1 MSGIELYAISSLA
14 TAISSSPGRALT
26 SWLCHQFLKWRMKK
40 KLFGAV
46 LLKGCTTLCQK
57 LSSDEILFFDVDVLY
72 HQLTAPKS
80 AEEVDKKPSVVENY
94 TAYPILR
101 THLFNLSKVYKNRIV
116 IVSKSLELLKALGI
130 YDGHTYFY
138 AFSKEMEEKVGL
150 IYTDENLHKEAEVN
164 KFRIKDQMK
173 PSNVIVIESMADL
186 EAKLKSQFGINVL
199 NL

>member
-1 MSGIELYAISSLA
+1 MSGIEVYAISSLA
-14 TAISSSPGRALT
+14 TAITSSPGRALT
-26 SWLCHQFLKWRMKK
+26 SWICHQYLKWRMKK
-40 KLFGAV
+40 KLFGIV
-46 LLKGCTTLCQK
+46 LLKGCTSLCEK
-57 LSSDEILFFDVDVLY
+57 LSSEDILFFDVDVLY

-80 AEEVDKKPSVVENY
+80 AEEVNKKPSVVENY

-116 IVSKSLELLKALGI
+116 IVSKSLELIKALGI
-130 YDGHTYFY
+130 YDEHVYFY

-150 IYTDENLHKEAEVN
+150 IYTDEKDHKEAEVN

-173 PSNVIVIESMADL
+173 PSNVIIIESMNDL
-186 EAKLKSQFGINVL
+186 ETKLKNQFSINKL

>member
-1 MSGIELYAISSLA
+1 MEVYAISSLA

-40 KLFGAV
+40 KLFGVV
-46 LLKGCTTLCQK
+46 LLKGVSSLCEK
-57 LSSDEILFFDVDVLY
+57 LSSEEILFFDVDVLY
-72 HQLTAPKS
+72 HQLIAPKS
-80 AEEVDKKPSVVENY
+80 AEEVNKKPSVVENY

-130 YDGHTYFY
+130 YDDHCYFY

-150 IYTDENLHKEAEVN
+150 IYSDESEHKEAEVN

-173 PSNVIVIESMADL
+173 PSNVIIIESMNDL
-186 EAKLKSQFGINVL
+186 ESKLKTQFSINKL

>member
-1 MSGIELYAISSLA
+1 MEVYAISSLA

-130 YDGHTYFY
+130 YDEHVYFY

>member
-1 MSGIELYAISSLA
+1 MSGIEVYAISSLA

-26 SWLCHQFLKWRMKK
+26 SWLCHQFLKWKLKK
-40 KLFGAV
+40 KLFGIV
-46 LLKGCTTLCQK
+46 LLKGCSTICQK
-57 LSSDEILFFDVDVLY
+57 LSSDQILFFDVDVLY
-72 HQLTAPKS
+72 HQLVAPKS
-80 AEEVDKKPSVVENY
+80 AEEVNKKPTVLENY

-101 THLFNLSKVYKNRIV
+101 THLYNLSKVYKNRIV

-130 YDGHTYFY
+130 YDDHLYFY

-150 IYTDENLHKEAEVN
+150 IYTDEKVHKEAEVN

-173 PSNVIVIESMADL
+173 PSNVVIIESMADL
-186 EAKLKSQFGINVL
+186 ESKLKTQFAIEVL

>member
-1 MSGIELYAISSLA
+1 MEVYAISSLA

-26 SWLCHQFLKWRMKK
+26 SWLCHQFLKWKLKK
-40 KLFGAV
+40 KLFGIV
-46 LLKGCTTLCQK
+46 LLKGCSTICQK
-57 LSSDEILFFDVDVLY
+57 LSSDQILFFDVDVLY
-72 HQLTAPKS
+72 HQLVAPKS
-80 AEEVDKKPSVVENY
+80 AEEVNKKPTVLENY

-101 THLFNLSKVYKNRIV
+101 THLYNLSKVYKNRIV

-130 YDGHTYFY
+130 YDDHLYFY

-150 IYTDENLHKEAEVN
+150 IYTDEKVHKEAEVN

-173 PSNVIVIESMADL
+173 PSNVVIIESMADL
-186 EAKLKSQFGINVL
+186 ESKLKTQFAIEVL

>member
-1 MSGIELYAISSLA
+1 MEVYAISSLA

-26 SWLCHQFLKWRMKK
+26 SWLYYKFLQWRMKK
-40 KLFGAV
+40 KIFGVV
-46 LLKGCTTLCQK
+46 LLKGCTSLCEK
-57 LSSDEILFFDVDVLY
+57 LSSEDILFFDVDVLY

-80 AEEVDKKPSVVENY
+80 AEEVNKKPSVVENY

-116 IVSKSLELLKALGI
+116 IVSKSLELIKALGI
-130 YDGHTYFY
+130 YDDHVYFY

-150 IYTDENLHKEAEVN
+150 IYTDEKDHREAEVN

-173 PSNVIVIESMADL
+173 PSNIIIIESMNDL
-186 EAKLKSQFGINVL
+186 ETKLKTQFSINKL

>member
-1 MSGIELYAISSLA
+1 MEVYAISSLA

-26 SWLCHQFLKWRMKK
+26 SWLCHQFLKWRLKK
-40 KLFGAV
+40 KLFGVV
-46 LLKGCTTLCQK
+46 LLKGCTTLCEK
-57 LSSDEILFFDVDVLY
+57 LSSNQILFFDVDVLY
-72 HQLTAPKS
+72 HQLTAPRS
-80 AEEVDKKPSVVENY
+80 AEEVNKKVSVVENY

-101 THLFNLSKVYKNRIV
+101 THLYNLSKVYKNRIV

-130 YDGHTYFY
+130 YDDHLYFY

-150 IYTDENLHKEAEVN
+150 IYTDEKVHKEAEVN

-186 EAKLKSQFGINVL
+186 EAKLKSQFAIEVL

>member
-1 MSGIELYAISSLA
+1 MEVYAISSLA

-40 KLFGAV
+40 KLFGVV
-46 LLKGCTTLCQK
+46 LLKGCSSLCEK
-57 LSSDEILFFDVDVLY
+57 LSSEDILFFDVDVLY
-72 HQLTAPKS
+72 HQLIAPKS
-80 AEEVDKKPSVVENY
+80 AEEVNKKPSVVENY

-116 IVSKSLELLKALGI
+116 IVSKSLELIKALGI
-130 YDGHTYFY
+130 YNEHVYFY

-150 IYTDENLHKEAEVN
+150 IYTDEKDHKEAEVN

-173 PSNVIVIESMADL
+173 PSNVIIIESMNDL
-186 EAKLKSQFGINVL
+186 ETKLKTQFSINKL

>member
-1 MSGIELYAISSLA
+1 MEVYAISSLA

-40 KLFGAV
+40 KLFGVV
-46 LLKGCTTLCQK
+46 LLKGCTTLCEK
-57 LSSDEILFFDVDVLY
+57 LSSNEILFFDVDVLY
-72 HQLTAPKS
+72 NQLTAPKS
-80 AEEVDKKPSVVENY
+80 AEEVHKKPSVVENY

-101 THLFNLSKVYKNRIV
+101 THLYNLSKVYKNRIV

-130 YDGHTYFY
+130 YDDHLYFY

-150 IYTDENLHKEAEVN
+150 IYTDETLHKQAEVN
-164 KFRIKDQMK
+164 KFRIKDQMNS
-173 PSNVIVIESMADL
+173 SNVVIIESMADL
-186 EAKLKSQFGINVL
+186 EAKLKTQFGINVL

>member
-1 MSGIELYAISSLA
+1 MEVYAISSLA

-101 THLFNLSKVYKNRIV
+101 THLFNLSKVYKNKIV

-130 YDGHTYFY
+130 YDEHTYFY

>member
-1 MSGIELYAISSLA
+1 MEVYAISSLA

-26 SWLCHQFLKWRMKK
+26 SWLCHQFLKWRLKK
-40 KLFGAV
+40 KLFGVV
-46 LLKGCTTLCQK
+46 LLKGCTTLCEK
-57 LSSDEILFFDVDVLY
+57 LSSNQILFFDVDVLY

-80 AEEVDKKPSVVENY
+80 AEEVQKKVSVVENY

-101 THLFNLSKVYKNRIV
+101 THLYNLSKVYKNRIV

-130 YDGHTYFY
+130 YDDHLYFY

-150 IYTDENLHKEAEVN
+150 IYTDEKVHKEAEVN

-186 EAKLKSQFGINVL
+186 EAKLKSQFAIEVL

>member
-1 MSGIELYAISSLA
+1 MEVYAISSLA

-130 YDGHTYFY
+130 YDEHVFFY

-150 IYTDENLHKEAEVN
+150 IYTDDNLHKEAEVN

>member
-1 MSGIELYAISSLA
+1 MEVYAISSLA

-40 KLFGAV
+40 KLFGVV
-46 LLKGCTTLCQK
+46 LLKGCTSLCEK
-57 LSSDEILFFDVDVLY
+57 LSSSEILFFDVDVLY
-72 HQLTAPKS
+72 HQLVAPKS
-80 AEEVDKKPSVVENY
+80 ADELNKKPSVVENY

-130 YDGHTYFY
+130 YDEHMYFY

-150 IYTDENLHKEAEVN
+150 IYSDESLHKEAEVN

-173 PSNVIVIESMADL
+173 PSNVIIIESMNDL
-186 EAKLKSQFGINVL
+186 ENKLKNQFSINKL

>member
-1 MSGIELYAISSLA
+1 MEVYAISSLA

-130 YDGHTYFY
+130 YDEHTYFY

>member
-1 MSGIELYAISSLA
+1 MEVYAISSLA

-26 SWLCHQFLKWRMKK
+26 SWLCHQFLKWRLKK
-40 KLFGAV
+40 KLFGVV
-46 LLKGCTTLCQK
+46 LLKGCTTLCEK
-57 LSSDEILFFDVDVLY
+57 LSSNQILFFDVDVLY
-72 HQLTAPKS
+72 HQLTAPRS
-80 AEEVDKKPSVVENY
+80 AEEVNKKVSVVENY

-101 THLFNLSKVYKNRIV
+101 THLYNLSKVYKNRIV

-130 YDGHTYFY
+130 YDDHLYFY

-150 IYTDENLHKEAEVN
+150 IYTDEKVHKEAEVN

-173 PSNVIVIESMADL
+173 PSNVVIIESMADL
-186 EAKLKSQFGINVL
+186 ESKLKTQFAIEVL

>member
-1 MSGIELYAISSLA
+1 MEVYAISSLA

-40 KLFGAV
+40 KLFGVV
-46 LLKGCTTLCQK
+46 LLKGCTSLCEK
-57 LSSDEILFFDVDVLY
+57 LSSEDILFFDVDVLY

-80 AEEVDKKPSVVENY
+80 AEEVNKKPSVVENY

-116 IVSKSLELLKALGI
+116 IVSKSLELIKALGI
-130 YDGHTYFY
+130 YDDHVYFY

-150 IYTDENLHKEAEVN
+150 IYTDEKDHREAEVN

-173 PSNVIVIESMADL
+173 PSNIIIIESMNDL
-186 EAKLKSQFGINVL
+186 ETKLKTQFSINKL

>member
-1 MSGIELYAISSLA
+1 MSGIEVYAISSLA

-130 YDGHTYFY
+130 YDEHVYFY

>member
-1 MSGIELYAISSLA
+1 MEVYAISSLA

-40 KLFGAV
+40 KLFGIV
-46 LLKGCTTLCQK
+46 LLKGCTTLCEK
-57 LSSDEILFFDVDVLY
+57 LSSNEVLFFDVDVLY
-72 HQLTAPKS
+72 HQLTAPKE
-80 AEEVDKKPSVVENY
+80 AADVNKKPSVLENY

-130 YDGHTYFY
+130 YDDHLYFY

-150 IYTDENLHKEAEVN
+150 IYTDEKLHKEAEVE

-173 PSNVIVIESMADL
+173 ATNVIIIESMNDL
-186 EAKLKSQFGINVL
+186 ETKLKAMFGINAL

>member
-1 MSGIELYAISSLA
+1 MEVYAISSLA

-26 SWLCHQFLKWRMKK
+26 SWLCHQFLKWRLKK
-40 KLFGAV
+40 KLFGVV
-46 LLKGCTTLCQK
+46 LLKGCTTLCEK
-57 LSSDEILFFDVDVLY
+57 LSSNQILFFDVDVLY

-80 AEEVDKKPSVVENY
+80 AEEVQKKVSVVENY

-101 THLFNLSKVYKNRIV
+101 THLYNLSKVYKNRIV

-130 YDGHTYFY
+130 YDDHLYFY

-150 IYTDENLHKEAEVN
+150 IYTDEKVHKEAEVN

-186 EAKLKSQFGINVL
+186 ESKLKTQFAIEVL

>member
-1 MSGIELYAISSLA
+1 MEVYAISSLA

-26 SWLCHQFLKWRMKK
+26 SWLCHQFLKWRLKK
-40 KLFGAV
+40 KLFGVV
-46 LLKGCTTLCQK
+46 LLKGCTSLCEK
-57 LSSDEILFFDVDVLY
+57 LSSEDILFFDVDVLY
-72 HQLTAPKS
+72 HQLTAPRS
-80 AEEVDKKPSVVENY
+80 AEEVNKKPSVVENY

-116 IVSKSLELLKALGI
+116 IVSKSLELIKALGI
-130 YDGHTYFY
+130 YDDHVYFY

-150 IYTDENLHKEAEVN
+150 IYTDEKDHREAEVN

-173 PSNVIVIESMADL
+173 PSNVIIIESMNDL
-186 EAKLKSQFGINVL
+186 ETKLKTQFSINKL

>member
-1 MSGIELYAISSLA
+1 
-14 TAISSSPGRALT
+14 
-26 SWLCHQFLKWRMKK
+26 
-40 KLFGAV
+40 
-46 LLKGCTTLCQK
+46 
-57 LSSDEILFFDVDVLY
+57 VLY

-130 YDGHTYFY
+130 YDEHVYFY